1 MSIPLEKLINE
12 LNTVPLAQQEKI
24 ISSVPWLK
32 QKLIN
37 LIQSDLINLETI
49 NIYDEI
55 AKTREVLYSKYGKLP
70 DCTDYIREDRS
81 R

>member
-1 MSIPLEKLINE
+1 MSIPLEKLISE
-12 LNTVPLAQQEKI
+12 LNAISPAQQEKI
-24 ISSVPWLK
+24 INNVPWLK

-37 LIQSDLINLETI
+37 LIQNDLINLEAI

-55 AKTREVLYSKYGKLP
+55 TQTREFLYKKYGEMP
-70 DCTDYIREDRS
+70 DCTQYIREDRS

>member
-1 MSIPLEKLINE
+1 MTIALEKLISE
-12 LNTVPLAQQEKI
+12 LNMVSPAQQEKI
-24 ISSVPWLK
+24 INNVPWLK

-49 NIYDEI
+49 NVFDEI
-55 AKTREVLYSKYGKLP
+55 TKTRELIYSKYGEMP
-70 DCTDYIREDRS
+70 DCTDYIGEDRS